1 MDGLKTIVS
10 SWDGLFLGAM
20 LVSLR
25 VEPPK
30 KIRVHVFFVSQFL
43 YNFSFPS
50 NLGFATFLFELIT
63 SYQSGFPEGFGLQT
77 SPKFPTNK
85 SSNRTILMQL

>member
-10 SWDGLFLGAM
+10 FWDGLFVGAM

-30 KIRVHVFFVSQFL
+30 KNQGPCFFVSQFL
-43 YNFSFPS
+43 YNFSFPW

-63 SYQSGFPEGFGLQT
+63 SYQSGFPEAFGLQT

-85 SSNRTILMQL
+85 SSKRTILMQL